1 MSHTALINK
10 GWPGLLRQELTTY
23 EMYSGTVSK
32 KTVTRV
38 FDHTGRYYDSN
49 NEFSFHQEGTTWA
62 SSLQNTM
69 LLDPKS
75 REHLVESDFTGVA
88 IESKIYDGD
97 GSEEN
102 EFEEEQQ

>member
-49 NEFSFHQEGTTWA
+49 NEFSG
-62 SSLQNTM
+62 SCCGSGGGRGSCSGRGSVVVVM
-69 LLDPKS
+69 
-75 REHLVESDFTGVA
+75 VA
-88 IESKIYDGD
+88 VVVAW
-97 GSEEN
+97 
-102 EFEEEQQ
+102 